1 MDYDKKSK
9 CYFYVDKTH
18 SYLHY
23 EVFDRTGKHIGVI
36 DGEELK
42 EALKSG
48 KEIKKIVNK
57 KGVKLGRTANTIMK
71 ILKKYMIKAKHIG
84 F

>member
-36 DGEELK
+36 EGEELK

-57 KGVKLGRTANTIMK
+57 KGVKLGRTAK
-71 ILKKYMIKAKHIG
+71 VK
-84 F
+84 